1 MVAHQGKTNINI
13 GLQSGGVTTY
23 INWPDLNCTNSRE
36 GNKISYC
43 RAFIYIYCEVTG
55 ACCHETVKPRRAKIR
70 IIKVEKKC
78 RERGRKSLLSNL
90 LSPHLTTKKQRGSA
104 MKPQSSQHFSTF
116 GFVFDA
122 QHLKWPIH
130 EKLNQMLT

>member
-1 MVAHQGKTNINI
+1 LWRISLKK
-13 GLQSGGVTTY
+13 GLKFVNGSPSRKDKYKYWPTKWRCHD

-70 IIKVEKKC
+70 IIKVEKSVGK
-78 RERGRKSLLSNL
+78 EDVKASSLTS
-90 LSPHLTTKKQRGSA
+90 SVLT
-104 MKPQSSQHFSTF
+104 
-116 GFVFDA
+116 
-122 QHLKWPIH
+122 
-130 EKLNQMLT
+130 